1 MLGTAF
7 ALPKWLY
14 IAAGAYAIGMVI
26 GWHGNGMRLNAKIDR
41 MVADHAVAVQVA
53 TQAAAQETARMQKEK
68 DDAIAKANQVA
79 QRNAA
84 AAASATRERD
94 RLRDDL
100 ATSRVALSNAT
111 RASLVEYTNTLATVF
126 EQCVREYTA
135 MAEAA
140 DRHAADAE
148 LLFTAWKGM
157 RND

>member
-7 ALPKWLY
+7 VLPKWLY

-26 GWHGNGMRLNAKIDR
+26 GWTGNGMRLNAKINE
-41 MVADHAVAVQVA
+41 MVAQHAVAVQKA
-53 TQAAAQETARMQKEK
+53 TEAAAKETARMQQEK

-84 AAASATRERD
+84 AAADATRERD

-111 RASLVEYTNTLATVF
+111 HASLIEYATAISVVF
-126 EQCVREYTA
+126 EQCVREYTDVA
-135 MAEAA
+135 RLA
-140 DRHAADAE
+140 DQHAADSQ